1 MNAHP
6 YRQPYRRIESLLN
19 DFEPV
24 FAFTAPLPLP
34 PEEFAERVRRIRR
47 EAVLAGHDALIIHA
61 GSAGWFHASNPYL
74 RYVCDW
80 MREGLLIVPTDSDKE
95 MVLLSFFT
103 QSVILP
109 PGGEPVGVEQ
119 IWQIGAIGR
128 EYADRP
134 GSSIVKTTE
143 AAANLLSDLGLSNS
157 QIGRIGDRTSAPIF
171 S

>member
-1 MNAHP
+1 MNVHRTSASG
-6 YRQPYRRIESLLN
+6 RRIESLLA
-19 DFEPV
+19 DFEPS
-24 FAFTAPLPLP
+24 FEFTPPQPLPAD
-34 PEEFAERVRRIRR
+34 EFAERVRRIRR
-47 EAVLAGHDALIIHA
+47 EAVLAGHDALVIHTDMV
-61 GSAGWFHASNPYL
+61 GWFHTSNAYL

-80 MREGLLIVPTDSDKE
+80 MREGVLIIPTDSDKE

-134 GSSIVKTTE
+134 GSSTAKTAE
-143 AAANLLSDLGLSNS
+143 ATASMLIDLGLASG
-157 QIGRIGDRTSAPIF
+157 QIGRLRNDQFWSM
-171 S
+171 